1 MNTHS
6 TNTMS
11 MNFDPSINP
20 DSTDTLNA
28 DPGPRQ
34 IVFQLLDE
42 VDGELSSRS
51 RVVDG
56 LLDLRNA
63 APDAGPLQG
72 RVDELLQGVPGVST
86 VPNGWWLDRLEELRS
101 LT

>member
-1 MNTHS
+1 MNS
-6 TNTMS
+6 TLQN
-11 MNFDPSINP
+11 
-20 DSTDTLNA
+20 STSPA
-28 DPGPRQ
+28 
-34 IVFQLLDE
+34 QLISDLVAA

-63 APDAGPLQG
+63 SDEPHFTSRIDDLLAGI
-72 RVDELLQGVPGVST
+72 PGLTT
-86 VPNGWWLDRLEELRS
+86 VPNGWWLDRLEELRG